1 MAGLLLLLTTL
12 GGAPAHAQTGI
23 CGRTAAVQTEILG
36 KIGVSD
42 CANVT
47 NTHLVGITDTLD
59 LNYLSI
65 TTLAAG
71 DFDGLT
77 ALTQLWLAHNA
88 LTTLPAGVF
97 DDLTSLTT
105 LTLNDN
111 SLATLPAGVFQPL
124 TSLTTL
130 ALHSNTRSFLPIADA
145 LPDDG
150 TVSDGG
156 GTVTLN
162 GSGSD
167 GGPWGTNVTYSWALT
182 SIIPGLMV
190 TFDDNTSAMPMV
202 TISALTAGTRLTFTL
217 TVTGRGATIG
227 ATDTAQVAAMVPND
241 PPVFSAD
248 TADRSVA
255 ENTAAGQD
263 VGDVL
268 TATDD
273 DGDTL
278 TYTPEGAD
286 AASFD
291 IVTTSGSAQIR
302 TKAGITYNFEDKSSY
317 SVTIKADDGKGGTDT
332 IAVTI
337 AVTDVDEP
345 PGVPAPPSVS
355 ATRGSGTSLNVTWTA
370 PANTGPD
377 IASYDLQYREGTSGD
392 FTDGPQNVTGKSG
405 AIGSLAP
412 NTSYEV
418 QVRATNA
425 EGDGDWSESGTGRTA
440 AVPGAPT
447 GFRAEAG
454 DGRVRLAWGPPMNP
468 GGSSLIRYEYRYAGG
483 ASVPETTAWTSMRL
497 LVYRTVLLEKLRNG
511 AAHAFE
517 VRAVS
522 GEGAGVAATVSATP
536 TAAVCSAP
544 DLGNRRKVWAGT
556 LTVGL
561 RFPGSGSQGNTV
573 GGYLAANT
581 IGSFPEGTGADA
593 PYTVSTLATSLGDS
607 GTRMPVSLG
616 FADGNVPDAV
626 RAALRFHWCSESSE
640 IVLAS
645 GGQGYE
651 TRTMGVD
658 FSLYPTREVALS
670 LSPNNDATG
679 TPTISGIK
687 RAGETL
693 TAVQGT
699 IADPDGVPST
709 FTYEWIRIDGANEEP
724 ITGETSST
732 YTLTG
737 DDIGKQIKV
746 AVSFTDLLGEEE
758 RRESETTAQVGSSDT
773 IAPTVTSIV
782 RQTPAASPTNAD
794 SLTWRVTFSEAVAN
808 VDAADFTVSG
818 TTATPTAV
826 SEVTASTVYD
836 VTASGGDLASLDA
849 TVTLTFA
856 NNQNIAD
863 LADNDLTNTTPTGT
877 NDNTFAVDNTAPTV
891 AITGVPATSTA
902 AFTATLTFSEGVE
915 GFAVGDIAVGNGA
928 ASAFTG
934 TDGATVYTAQIAPTA
949 DGTVTVDVAAGAA
962 RDAAGNDNTA
972 AERAS
977 STYTAPGICRRTEA
991 VRNAILTEISSV
1003 SDCALVTPAHLA
1015 AITGNLFLA
1024 NRSVT
1029 ALAPGDFT
1037 GLTSLT
1043 ELYLFGNDLTMLPA
1057 GVFDGLTSLTTLHLG
1072 NNDLTTLPAG
1082 MFDGLTALTTLSL
1095 GSNALTTLPDGV
1107 FDGLTSLTLLALHR
1121 NALTTLPAG
1130 VFDELTSLTSLDLS
1144 TNQLTTLPAGV
1155 FDGLTSLTLLT
1166 LPVNQLTTLPAGVFD
1181 GLTSLTSLS
1190 LQMNALTTLPAGV
1203 FDGLTSLTTLNLG
1216 ESRLTT
1222 LPAGVFDELT
1232 SLTTLHLYGNAL
1244 TTLPAGVFD
1253 ELTSLTSLSLTT
1265 NQLTTLPAGVFD
1277 ELTSLTSLNL
1287 STNQLTTLPAG
1298 VFDEL
1303 TSLTLL
1309 RLAGNPG
1316 APFAPAAV
1324 ALPDDGTV
1332 SSAGGTVT
1340 LDGSG
1345 SGGPW
1350 GANVTYSWA
1359 LTAPSS
1365 GVTVTFDDDASATPV
1380 VTIPALAAGTELT
1393 FTLTVT
1399 GRFGSDGVAPG
1410 TDTARVTVKPPD
1422 TVAPTVTSIERQA
1435 PSSSPTNAD
1444 VLTWRVTFSEAVAN
1458 VDAADFTVSGTTATP
1473 TAAAVQGSSTQYDV
1487 TATGGDLDSLN
1498 ATMTLTFANNQN
1510 IADLADNALTNIT
1523 PTGTNDN
1530 TFAVDNTAP
1539 TVAITGVP
1547 ATSTAAFTATLTF
1560 SEGVTGFAVGD
1571 IAVGNGAAS
1580 AFTGTDGA
1588 TVYTAQIAPTA
1599 DGTVTVD
1606 VAAGAARDAAGNNN
1620 TAAERASSTYTA
1632 PDICGRTEVVRN
1644 AILALISGVNDCAL
1658 VTDEHLAAIT
1668 VHLNLISSS
1677 ISAVAAGDFAGLTSL
1692 AQLSLGGNAL
1702 TTLPAGVFADLTS
1715 LTFLGLDGNDLT
1727 TLPAGVFAGLT
1738 SLPKL
1743 ELSNQSLAAL
1753 PAGVFDGL
1761 TSLTHLL
1768 LINND
1773 LTTLPAGVFD
1783 GLTSLTELELR
1794 GNDLTTLPAGVFD
1807 GLTSLPELNLSYQS
1821 LTTLPARVFAGLTS
1835 LTRLKLN
1842 DNALTTLPAG
1852 VFAGLTSLTEL
1863 LLFENALTTLPA
1875 GVFDGLTSLPELDLS
1890 DHSLTRLPAGVFAGL
1905 TSLTDLFLYNN
1916 SLTTLPAEVFDGLTS
1931 LTTLGLGENALTRL
1945 PAGVFAGLTSLTDLF
1960 LYNNSLTT
1968 LPAGVFDGLISLEEI
1983 WLNHNMLT
1991 TLPDDVFEPLTS
2003 LTTLLLSDNTGARF
2017 APAAVALPDNGTVP
2031 VAGGTVT
2038 LDGSG
2043 SGGAWGANVTYSWAL
2058 TAPTSGVTV
2067 TFDDA
2072 MSATPTVTIPALTA
2086 GAELTFTLTVTGRGG
2101 TSGIAPG
2108 TDTARVTVPDNTA
2121 PTVTS
2126 IARQTPASSPTN
2138 ADALTWRVTF
2148 SEAVAN
2154 VDAADF
2160 AVTGTT
2166 ATVTAVTAVSSVTG
2180 GWDVTASGGDL
2191 ADLDA
2196 TVTLAFANNQN
2207 IADLADNALTNIT
2220 PTETN
2225 DNTFAVDN
2233 TAPTVTITGVPD
2245 MSSAAFT
2252 ATITFTE
2259 PVTGFVLAD
2268 ITLTNATA
2276 SNFTGA
2282 DGETAFTALI
2292 TPSANGAVTVD
2303 VAVDVA
2309 MDAAGN
2315 GNTAAARA
2323 SSTYDPNASICGRTE
2338 AMQTAILAK
2347 ISGVSACANV
2357 TSSHLAGI
2365 TGTLSLDRMSITA
2378 LAAGDFAGLTALT
2391 DLRLDN
2397 NDLSSLPAG
2406 VFAELTALTDL
2417 RLDDN
2422 DLSSLPSGVFDEM
2435 TSLTDLRLDNN
2446 DLSSL
2451 PSGVFDEMTSLTD
2464 LRLDNNDLS
2473 SLPAGVFDPLTSLLS
2488 LGLGGNDLSS
2498 LPSGVFDALTSL
2510 RSLSLAGND
2519 LSTLPAGVFDE
2530 MTALT
2535 LLELSYNDLSTL
2547 PAGVFDALTSLTE
2560 LFLAGNDLATLRAGV
2575 FDGLTSLRW
2584 LDLENNE
2591 LATLRAGVFADLTS
2605 LGRLELSGNP
2615 GAPFS
2620 PTAVALPDD
2629 GTVSNDGG
2637 TVDLDGSGS
2646 DGEPWGANVTY
2657 SWALTNPSSGVTVTF
2672 DNSRLDS
2679 PAVTVPPL
2687 AAGTELTFTL
2697 TVTGRGS
2704 TNADSSG
2711 VALATD
2717 TARVTATATDTI
2729 APTVTSI
2736 LRQTP
2741 ASSPTN
2747 ADVLTWRVTFS
2758 EDVANVDGAD
2768 FEVSGTSATL
2778 AAAAVPGSSAQ
2789 YDVTASGGDLGSLNA
2804 TVTLAFDADQD
2815 IADAAGNALANTT
2828 PTGANEA
2835 SYVVD
2840 NTAPGV
2846 ASILRQSPPSSPT
2859 HADILSW
2866 RVTFSEGV
2874 ANVDTADF
2882 EVSGTSATL
2891 AAAAVSGSSRAYAV
2905 TASGGDLGSLDA
2917 TVTLAFA
2924 NNQNIADLAGN
2935 ALATTTPAG
2944 ANENAFVVDNTAPGV
2959 EISGVPETSTAAFT
2973 ATITFSE
2980 GVNGFA
2986 VEDIAVG
2993 NGTASAFTGS
3003 DGDTEFTALITPAAD
3018 GAVTVDVAAD
3028 AAADAAGNGNTAAA
3042 RASST
3047 YDPNAGICGRTEAVR
3062 NAILAKISEVSD
3074 CVLVTDEHLA
3084 AITEMN
3090 VTVTALAAGD
3100 FAGLTALSSLDLDN
3114 NQMTTLP
3121 AGVFDGL
3128 TALRTLDLHGNA
3140 LATLPAGVFDGLTAL
3155 TDLFLFGNMLT
3166 TLPAGVFDAL
3176 TALETLNLS
3185 GNNALATLPAGV
3197 FVRLTAL
3204 ETLYLHNN
3212 NLATLPAGVFDGLTS
3227 LMRLRLAGNSGAP
3240 FAPAAVAL
3248 PDDGTVPVAGGT
3260 VTLDGSGSDGGPW
3273 GANVT
3278 YSWALTDPSSGV
3290 TVMFDNAASATP
3302 AVTIPALAAG
3312 TGLTFTL
3319 TVTGRGSTHAIS
3331 TGVATATDT
3340 ARVTATDTVAPTV
3353 TSILRQ
3359 TPASSPTNADALTW
3373 RVTFSEDVANVDAAD
3388 FTVSNTSATLTAAAV
3403 QGSSLAYDVTAA
3415 GGNLGSLDATVT
3427 LAFANNQNIADLAD
3441 NALTNT
3447 APTGANENAFVVDN
3461 TAPTVTITGVPD
3473 MSSAAFT
3480 ATITFTEPVTGFV
3493 LADITLTNA
3502 TASNFTGAD
3511 GETAFTALI
3520 TPSANGAVTVD
3531 VAVDVAMDAAGNG
3544 NTAAARASSTYDNT
3558 APTVA
3563 SIARQAPTASPA
3575 NADSL
3580 TWRVTFSEAV
3590 ENVDTTDFTVT
3601 GTTATLTV
3609 APVALVTGA
3618 YDVTAAGGNLAG
3630 LDATTVTLAFAANQ
3644 NIADA
3649 ANNALANTMPSGAND
3664 NTFVLDNTAPTV
3676 TITGVPDMS
3685 SAAFT
3690 ATITFTEPVT
3700 GFVLADI
3707 TLTNATASNFTGA
3720 DGDTAFT
3727 ALITPSANGAVT
3739 VDVAVDVA
3747 MDAAGNGNTAAVRAS
3762 STYDNTAPTVASIAR
3777 QAPTA
3782 SPANADS
3789 LTWRVT
3795 FSEAVENVDTT
3806 DFTVTGTTATLTVA
3820 PVALVTGAYDVTAAG
3835 GNLGSLD
3842 ATVTLAFDAN
3852 QNIADA
3858 ANNAL
3863 ANTMP
3868 SGANDNTFVLDNTA
3882 PTVTITGVPDM
3893 SSAAF
3898 TATITFTEPV
3908 TGFVLTDI
3916 ALTNATASNFTGAD
3930 GETVFTALIT
3940 PSANGAV
3947 TVDVAVDVAA
3957 DAAGNGNT
3965 AAVQAS
3971 STYDPNAGIC
3981 GRTEA
3986 VQTAILGKISGVT
3999 ACADVTSSHLAAI
4012 TGTLSLGRMSIT
4024 ALAAGDFDGLTSLTT
4039 LFLHINSL
4047 ATLPAGVFDA
4057 LSALTTLFLN
4067 TNSLATL
4074 PSGVF
4079 DGLTSLTDLDLGG
4092 NDLSS
4097 LPAGVFD
4104 ELTSLTDLELDRNDL
4119 SSLPAG
4125 VFDGLTS
4132 LTDLNLGGNDL
4143 SSLPA
4148 GVFDELTALTGL
4160 NLNNND
4166 LSTLP
4171 AGVFDEL
4178 TSLTLLNLG
4187 GNDLSSLPAG
4197 VFDELTSL
4205 RWLDLENNELATLRA
4220 GVFADLTA
4228 LGRLELSGN
4237 PGAPFSPTA
4246 VALPDDGTVS
4256 NDGGTVDL
4264 DGSGSDGGPWG
4275 ANVTYSWALTN
4286 PSSGVTVTFD
4296 NSRLDSPAVTVPPLA
4311 GGTELTFT
4319 LTVTGRGS
4327 THADSSGAALATD
4340 TARVTATDTIAP
4352 TVTSILRQTPASSPT
4367 NADALTWRVTFS
4379 EDVANVDAADFTVS
4393 NTSATLTA
4401 AAVQGSSLAYDV
4413 TAAGG
4418 NLGSL
4423 DATVTLAFANNQNI
4437 ADLADNALTNTAPTG
4452 ANENAFVVDNTAP
4465 TVTITGVPGMSS
4477 AAFTATIT
4485 FTEPVTG
4492 FVLADITLANA
4503 TASNFTGADGET
4515 AFTAL
4520 ITPSANG
4527 AVTVDVAVDV
4537 AMDAAGN
4544 GNTAA
4549 VQASSLYDP
4558 NAGICGRTEAVQTAI
4573 LAEISGVSACANV
4586 TSSHLAAITGRLSLR
4601 DRSISALAAG
4611 DFAGLTSLTTLFLNN
4626 NSLATLPAGVFDELT
4641 ALTDLRLDNNDLS
4654 SLPAGVFDEMTALTG
4669 LFLNNND
4676 LSSLPAGVFDELTA
4690 LTQLW
4695 LYVNDLDTLRAGV
4708 FDELTALTG
4717 LELDRND
4724 LSSLPAGVFDELT
4737 ALTLLNLDGNDLS
4750 SLPAGVFDELTA
4762 LTGLN
4767 LNNND
4772 LSSLPA
4778 GVFDELTALTELF
4791 LAGNDLATLRA
4802 GVFDGLTSLRWLD
4815 LENNELATLRAGVF
4829 ADLTALGRLELSG
4842 NPGAPFSPTAV
4853 ALPDDGTVS
4862 NDGGT
4867 VDLDGSGS
4875 DGGPWGANV
4884 TYSWAL
4890 TNPSSGVTV
4899 TFDNSR
4905 LDSPAVTVP
4914 PLAGGTELT
4923 FTLTVTGR
4931 SSTHADSSGA
4941 VLATDTARVTAGNE
4955 QFCARTAAVQT
4966 AILAKISGV
4975 SACANVTSSHLA
4987 AITGDL
4993 SLDRMSITALAAGDF
5008 AGLTALTDLRLNNN
5022 DLSSLP
5028 AGVFDALTSLTD
5040 LDLNSNGLATLPA
5053 GVFDALTSLTGLD
5066 LTGNTLAT
5074 LPASVFARLTSLTAV
5089 TLGFNDLTA
5098 LPAGVFDALTSLTFL
5113 GLENNDLATL
5123 PAGVFDVLTSL
5134 TWLRLPNNNL
5144 ATLPAGVFDG
5154 MTSLLRLEL
5163 SGNPGAPFAPT
5174 AVAVPD
5180 DGTVPVAGGTVTLDG
5195 SGSDGGPWGAN
5206 VTYSWALT
5214 DPSSGV
5220 TVTFDDAA
5228 SATPAV
5234 TIPALT
5240 AGTGLTFTLTV
5251 TGRGSTHAD
5260 STSVD
5265 PATDTAR
5272 VTATATDTIAPTVTS
5287 ILRQTPASS
5296 PTNADVLTWRVTF
5309 SEDVANV
5316 EGADFEV
5323 SGTSATLAAA
5333 AVSGSSAQYD
5343 VTASGGDLGSL
5354 NATVTLAFDAD
5365 QDIADAA
5372 GNALA
5377 NTTPTGA
5384 NEASYVVDNTAPGV
5398 ASILRQSPPSSPTHA
5413 DILSWRVTFS
5423 EGVANVDTADFEV
5436 SGTSATLAA
5445 AAVSG
5450 SSRAYAVTASGGD
5463 LGSLDAT
5470 VTLAFANNQ
5479 NIADLADNALAT
5491 TTPAGANENAFVV
5504 DNTAPGVEISGV
5516 PETSTAAFTA
5526 TITFSEG
5533 VNGFAVEDI
5542 AVGNGTA
5549 SAFTGSDGD
5558 TEFTAL
5564 ITPAADGAV
5573 TVDVAADAA
5582 ADAAGNGNTAAAR
5595 ASSTYDPNAG
5605 ICGRT
5610 EAVRN
5615 AILAKI
5621 SEVSDC
5627 VLVTDEHLAAIT
5639 EMNVTVTALAAGDFA
5654 GLTALSSLDLD
5665 NNQMTTLP
5673 AGVFDGLTA
5682 LRTLDL
5688 HGNALATLPA
5698 GVFDGLTAL
5707 TDLFL
5712 FGNML
5717 TTLPAGVFDALTALR
5732 TLNLSGNN
5740 ALATLPAGVFVR
5752 LTALETLYLHN
5763 NNLATL
5769 PAGVFDG
5776 LTSLMRLRLAGN
5788 SGAPFAPA
5796 AVALPDDGTVPVAG
5810 GTVTL
5815 DGSGSDGGPW
5825 GANVTYSWALTD
5837 PSSGVTVMFD
5847 NAASATPA
5855 VTIPALAAGTGLTF
5869 TLTVTG
5875 RGSTHANSTGV
5886 ALATD
5891 TARVT
5896 ATDTIAP
5903 TVTSILRQTP
5913 ASSPTNADA
5922 LTWRVTFSEDVANVD
5937 AADFTV
5943 SNTSATLT
5951 AAAVSGSSAQYDVT
5965 ASGGDLGSLDATVT
5979 LAFANN
5985 QNIADL
5991 ADNALT
5997 NTAPTGANEN
6007 AFVVDNT
6014 APTVTIT
6021 GVPDMSS
6028 AAFTATIT
6036 FTEPVTGFVLTD
6048 ITLTNATASNF
6059 TGADGET
6066 AFTALIT
6073 PSANGAVTVDV
6084 AVDVAMDA
6092 AGNGNTAA
6100 ARASSTYDNTAPT
6113 VASIARQAPT
6123 ASPANADSLTW
6134 RVTFSEAVENVDTTD
6149 FTVTGTTATLTVAPV
6164 ALVTGAYDVTAAG
6177 GNLGSLDA
6185 TVTLAFD
6192 ANQNIADAANNAL
6205 ANTMPSGANDNT
6217 FELDNTAPNRAPG
6230 TASPT
6235 NADSL
6240 TWRVTFSE
6248 AVENVDTTDF
6258 TVTGTTATLTVAP
6271 VTLVTGAYDVT
6282 AAGGNLGSLDA
6293 TVTLAFAAN
6302 QNIADAANNA
6312 LANTMPSGANDN
6324 TFELDNTAPTVASI
6338 ARQAPTASPANADSL
6353 TWRVTFSEAVANV
6366 DAPDF
6371 TITGTT
6377 ATLTVTPVTNETG
6390 AYDVTATAG
6399 DLAGLD
6405 ATVTL
6410 AFAQAQDIADPANNA
6425 LTNTM
6430 PTGTNEASYV
6440 VDNTAP
6446 GVAIS
6451 GVPDA
6456 STAPFTATITF
6467 TEGVAGFAVGD
6478 ITVGNGTA
6486 SAFTGADGDTE
6497 FTALITPTADGAVTV
6512 DVAADV
6518 AMDAAGN
6525 GNTAA
6530 TRVSSTYTAPTTDTV
6545 APTVSSVMRQSPT
6558 SSPTNADV
6566 LTWRVT
6572 FSEAVANVDAA
6583 DFTVAG
6589 TTATLTATAVSGS
6602 SAQYDVTVSGGNLA
6616 GLDATVTLAFVAGQN
6631 IQDAAG
6637 NALANTTPTGANE
6650 ASYVVDNIAPTVTIS
6665 GVSPTSTAAFTVTI
6679 TFSEGVNGF
6688 AVGDITV
6695 GNGTASA
6702 FTGSGGDTEFTALI
6716 TPTADGAVTVDVA
6729 ADVAMDAAGNGNT
6742 AAAQASSIYDNTAPT
6757 VASIMR
6763 QTPTSSPTNADVL
6776 TWRVTFSEAVA
6787 NVDAAD
6793 FAVSNTTAT
6802 LTATAV
6808 SGLVPGL

>member
-1 MAGLLLLLTTL
+1 MTRPVPSVRLPSPAAATPNGPACKALAPRCLPATVAVERRPLRRRVRALSGRFRRVAGLLAVAALLGAF
-12 GGAPAHAQTGI
+12 GGPALAQTEVPADWSLRPDDLAGDQFRLLFLSSTKRD
-23 CGRTAAVQTEILG
+23 GSSTAIADYNTFVQER
-36 KIGVSD
+36 
-42 CANVT
+42 A
-47 NTHLVGITDTLD
+47 
-59 LNYLSI
+59 
-65 TTLAAG
+65 AAG
-71 DFDGLT
+71 
-77 ALTQLWLAHNA
+77 H
-88 LTTLPAGVF
+88 
-97 DDLTSLTT
+97 
-105 LTLNDN
+105 
-111 SLATLPAGVFQPL
+111 
-124 TSLTTL
+124 
-130 ALHSNTRSFLPIADA
+130 ADIRA
-145 LPDDG
+145 
-150 TVSDGG
+150 
-156 GTVTLN
+156 
-162 GSGSD
+162 
-167 GGPWGTNVTYSWALT
+167 YS
-182 SIIPGLMV
+182 
-190 TFDDNTSAMPMV
+190 
-202 TISALTAGTRLTFTL
+202 
-217 TVTGRGATIG
+217 
-227 ATDTAQVAAMVPND
+227 
-241 PPVFSAD
+241 
-248 TADRSVA
+248 
-255 ENTAAGQD
+255 
-263 VGDVL
+263 
-268 TATDD
+268 
-273 DGDTL
+273 
-278 TYTPEGAD
+278 
-286 AASFD
+286 
-291 IVTTSGSAQIR
+291 
-302 TKAGITYNFEDKSSY
+302 
-317 SVTIKADDGKGGTDT
+317 
-332 IAVTI
+332 
-337 AVTDVDEP
+337 
-345 PGVPAPPSVS
+345 
-355 ATRGSGTSLNVTWTA
+355 
-370 PANTGPD
+370 
-377 IASYDLQYREGTSGD
+377 
-392 FTDGPQNVTGKSG
+392 
-405 AIGSLAP
+405 
-412 NTSYEV
+412 
-418 QVRATNA
+418 
-425 EGDGDWSESGTGRTA
+425 
-440 AVPGAPT
+440 T
-447 GFRAEAG
+447 GFRAVGCTATVDARDNTSTTGTGVPIYWLNGAKAADNYADFYDGNWDDEVNDKNESGTNGPDTSQINNRPFTGCDHDGTEAYG
-454 DGRVRLAWGPPMNP
+454 
-468 GGSSLIRYEYRYAGG
+468 GG
-483 ASVPETTAWTSMRL
+483 AISQALGTTDRSGLSR
-497 LVYRTVLLEKLRNG
+497 VGRPNFPGDNG
-511 AAHAFE
+511 PIGSNFT
-517 VRAVS
+517 
-522 GEGAGVAATVSATP
+522 AATSETRPMYGLSA
-536 TAAVCSAP
+536 V
-544 DLGNRRKVWAGT
+544 
-556 LTVGL
+556 
-561 RFPGSGSQGNTV
+561 FQ
-573 GGYLAANT
+573 
-581 IGSFPEGTGADA
+581 
-593 PYTVSTLATSLGDS
+593 
-607 GTRMPVSLG
+607 
-616 FADGNVPDAV
+616 VPD
-626 RAALRFHWCSESSE
+626 
-640 IVLAS
+640 
-645 GGQGYE
+645 
-651 TRTMGVD
+651 
-658 FSLYPTREVALS
+658 
-670 LSPNNDATG
+670 
-679 TPTISGIK
+679 
-687 RAGETL
+687 
-693 TAVQGT
+693 
-699 IADPDGVPST
+699 
-709 FTYEWIRIDGANEEP
+709 
-724 ITGETSST
+724 
-732 YTLTG
+732 
-737 DDIGKQIKV
+737 
-746 AVSFTDLLGEEE
+746 
-758 RRESETTAQVGSSDT
+758 TT
-773 IAPTVTSIV
+773 APTVTI
-782 RQTPAASPTNAD
+782 
-794 SLTWRVTFSEAVAN
+794 
-808 VDAADFTVSG
+808 G
-818 TTATPTAV
+818 
-826 SEVTASTVYD
+826 
-836 VTASGGDLASLDA
+836 
-849 TVTLTFA
+849 
-856 NNQNIAD
+856 
-863 LADNDLTNTTPTGT
+863 
-877 NDNTFAVDNTAPTV
+877 
-891 AITGVPATSTA
+891 GVPATSSA
-902 AFTATLTFSEGVE
+902 PFTATFTFSEPVT
-915 GFAVGDIAVGNGA
+915 GFVVADITLGNA
-928 ASAFTG
+928 TASTFTG
-934 TDGATVYTAQIAPTA
+934 SDGDTAYTALITPTA
-949 DGTVTVDVAAGAA
+949 DGAVTVDVAADVAA
-962 RDAAGNDNTA
+962 DAAGNGNTA
-972 AERAS
+972 AARAS

-1024 NRSVT
+1024 NGSVT

-1082 MFDGLTALTTLSL
+1082 MFDGLTALTTLRL

-1181 GLTSLTSLS
+1181 GLTSLTSLT

-1345 SGGPW
+1345 NGGPW

-1399 GRFGSDGVAPG
+1399 GRFGTDGVAPG

-1422 TVAPTVTSIERQA
+1422 TTAPTVASIERQA

-1510 IADLADNALTNIT
+1510 IADLADNALTNTT

-1560 SEGVTGFAVGD
+1560 SEGVEGFAVGD

-1606 VAAGAARDAAGNNN
+1606 VAAGAARDAAGNDN

-1632 PDICGRTEVVRN
+1632 PGICGRTEVVRN

-1658 VTDEHLAAIT
+1658 VTDEHLAAIN
-1668 VHLNLISSS
+1668 VHLNLYSSS

-1692 AQLSLGGNAL
+1692 TQLSLGGNAL
-1702 TTLPAGVFADLTS
+1702 TTLPAGVFAGLTS
-1715 LTFLGLDGNDLT
+1715 LTFLDLEQNDLT

-1753 PAGVFDGL
+1753 AAGVFDGL
-1761 TSLTHLL
+1761 TSLTRLL

-1773 LTTLPAGVFD
+1773 LTTLPAGVFA
-1783 GLTSLTELELR
+1783 GLTSLTELRLE

-1807 GLTSLPELNLSYQS
+1807 GLTSLPELNLSNQS
-1821 LTTLPARVFAGLTS
+1821 LTTLPAGVFAGLTS

-1852 VFAGLTSLTEL
+1852 VFAGL
-1863 LLFENALTTLPA
+1863 
-1875 GVFDGLTSLPELDLS
+1875 
-1890 DHSLTRLPAGVFAGL
+1890 
-1905 TSLTDLFLYNN
+1905 
-1916 SLTTLPAEVFDGLTS
+1916 
-1931 LTTLGLGENALTRL
+1931 
-1945 PAGVFAGLTSLTDLF
+1945 
-1960 LYNNSLTT
+1960 
-1968 LPAGVFDGLISLEEI
+1968 ISLEEL

-2207 IADLADNALTNIT
+2207 IADLADNALTNT
-2220 PTETN
+2220 APTGANEN
-2225 DNTFAVDN
+2225 AFVVDN

-2282 DGETAFTALI
+2282 DGDTAFTALI

-2303 VAVDVA
+2303 VAAGVA
-2309 MDAAGN
+2309 ADAAGN

-2357 TSSHLAGI
+2357 TSSHLAAI

-2378 LAAGDFAGLTALT
+2378 LAAGDFDGLTSLT
-2391 DLRLDN
+2391 TLFLN
-2397 NDLSSLPAG
+2397 TNSLATLPA
-2406 VFAELTALTDL
+2406 
-2417 RLDDN
+2417 
-2422 DLSSLPSGVFDEM
+2422 GVFDEM
-2435 TSLTDLRLDNN
+2435 TSLTVLDL
-2446 DLSSL
+2446 
-2451 PSGVFDEMTSLTD
+2451 GG
-2464 LRLDNNDLS
+2464 NDLS
-2473 SLPAGVFDPLTSLLS
+2473 SLPAGVFDEMTSLTVLD
-2488 LGLGGNDLSS
+2488 LGGNDLIS
-2498 LPSGVFDALTSL
+2498 LPAGVFDALTSL
-2510 RSLSLAGND
+2510 LSLDLGDND
-2519 LSTLPAGVFDE
+2519 LSSLPAGVFDALTSLLSLSLFNNDLATLPTGVFDGLTSLTGLGLYGNVLSSLPARVFDGL
-2530 MTALT
+2530 TALT
-2535 LLELSYNDLSTL
+2535 LLSLRDNDLSTL

-2584 LDLENNE
+2584 LNLENNE
-2591 LATLRAGVFADLTS
+2591 LATLPAGVFADLTS
-2605 LGRLELSGNP
+2605 LLRLELSGNP

-2646 DGEPWGANVTY
+2646 DGGPWGANVTY
-2657 SWALTNPSSGVTVTF
+2657 SWALTNPSSGVTVSF

-2687 AAGTELTFTL
+2687 AGGTELTFTL

-2704 TNADSSG
+2704 THELSTGA
-2711 VALATD
+2711 ALATD

-2758 EDVANVDGAD
+2758 EDVANVEGAD

-2778 AAAAVPGSSAQ
+2778 AAAAVSGSSAQ
-2789 YDVTASGGDLGSLNA
+2789 YDVTASGGDLGSLDA

-3042 RASST
+3042 RVSST

-3248 PDDGTVPVAGGT
+3248 PD
-3260 VTLDGSGSDGGPW
+3260 
-3273 GANVT
+3273 N
-3278 YSWALTDPSSGV
+3278 
-3290 TVMFDNAASATP
+3290 
-3302 AVTIPALAAG
+3302 
-3312 TGLTFTL
+3312 
-3319 TVTGRGSTHAIS
+3319 
-3331 TGVATATDT
+3331 
-3340 ARVTATDTVAPTV
+3340 
-3353 TSILRQ
+3353 
-3359 TPASSPTNADALTW
+3359 
-3373 RVTFSEDVANVDAAD
+3373 
-3388 FTVSNTSATLTAAAV
+3388 
-3403 QGSSLAYDVTAA
+3403 
-3415 GGNLGSLDATVT
+3415 
-3427 LAFANNQNIADLAD
+3427 
-3441 NALTNT
+3441 
-3447 APTGANENAFVVDN
+3447 
-3461 TAPTVTITGVPD
+3461 
-3473 MSSAAFT
+3473 
-3480 ATITFTEPVTGFV
+3480 
-3493 LADITLTNA
+3493 
-3502 TASNFTGAD
+3502 
-3511 GETAFTALI
+3511 
-3520 TPSANGAVTVD
+3520 
-3531 VAVDVAMDAAGNG
+3531 
-3544 NTAAARASSTYDNT
+3544 
-3558 APTVA
+3558 
-3563 SIARQAPTASPA
+3563 
-3575 NADSL
+3575 
-3580 TWRVTFSEAV
+3580 
-3590 ENVDTTDFTVT
+3590 
-3601 GTTATLTV
+3601 
-3609 APVALVTGA
+3609 
-3618 YDVTAAGGNLAG
+3618 
-3630 LDATTVTLAFAANQ
+3630 
-3644 NIADA
+3644 
-3649 ANNALANTMPSGAND
+3649 
-3664 NTFVLDNTAPTV
+3664 
-3676 TITGVPDMS
+3676 
-3685 SAAFT
+3685 
-3690 ATITFTEPVT
+3690 
-3700 GFVLADI
+3700 
-3707 TLTNATASNFTGA
+3707 
-3720 DGDTAFT
+3720 
-3727 ALITPSANGAVT
+3727 
-3739 VDVAVDVA
+3739 
-3747 MDAAGNGNTAAVRAS
+3747 
-3762 STYDNTAPTVASIAR
+3762 
-3777 QAPTA
+3777 
-3782 SPANADS
+3782 
-3789 LTWRVT
+3789 
-3795 FSEAVENVDTT
+3795 
-3806 DFTVTGTTATLTVA
+3806 
-3820 PVALVTGAYDVTAAG
+3820 
-3835 GNLGSLD
+3835 
-3842 ATVTLAFDAN
+3842 
-3852 QNIADA
+3852 
-3858 ANNAL
+3858 
-3863 ANTMP
+3863 
-3868 SGANDNTFVLDNTA
+3868 
-3882 PTVTITGVPDM
+3882 
-3893 SSAAF
+3893 
-3898 TATITFTEPV
+3898 
-3908 TGFVLTDI
+3908 
-3916 ALTNATASNFTGAD
+3916 
-3930 GETVFTALIT
+3930 
-3940 PSANGAV
+3940 
-3947 TVDVAVDVAA
+3947 
-3957 DAAGNGNT
+3957 
-3965 AAVQAS
+3965 
-3971 STYDPNAGIC
+3971 
-3981 GRTEA
+3981 
-3986 VQTAILGKISGVT
+3986 
-3999 ACADVTSSHLAAI
+3999 
-4012 TGTLSLGRMSIT
+4012 
-4024 ALAAGDFDGLTSLTT
+4024 
-4039 LFLHINSL
+4039 
-4047 ATLPAGVFDA
+4047 
-4057 LSALTTLFLN
+4057 
-4067 TNSLATL
+4067 
-4074 PSGVF
+4074 
-4079 DGLTSLTDLDLGG
+4079 
-4092 NDLSS
+4092 
-4097 LPAGVFD
+4097 
-4104 ELTSLTDLELDRNDL
+4104 
-4119 SSLPAG
+4119 
-4125 VFDGLTS
+4125 
-4132 LTDLNLGGNDL
+4132 
-4143 SSLPA
+4143 
-4148 GVFDELTALTGL
+4148 
-4160 NLNNND
+4160 
-4166 LSTLP
+4166 
-4171 AGVFDEL
+4171 
-4178 TSLTLLNLG
+4178 
-4187 GNDLSSLPAG
+4187 
-4197 VFDELTSL
+4197 
-4205 RWLDLENNELATLRA
+4205 
-4220 GVFADLTA
+4220 
-4228 LGRLELSGN
+4228 
-4237 PGAPFSPTA
+4237 
-4246 VALPDDGTVS
+4246 
-4256 NDGGTVDL
+4256 
-4264 DGSGSDGGPWG
+4264 
-4275 ANVTYSWALTN
+4275 
-4286 PSSGVTVTFD
+4286 
-4296 NSRLDSPAVTVPPLA
+4296 
-4311 GGTELTFT
+4311 
-4319 LTVTGRGS
+4319 
-4327 THADSSGAALATD
+4327 
-4340 TARVTATDTIAP
+4340 
-4352 TVTSILRQTPASSPT
+4352 
-4367 NADALTWRVTFS
+4367 
-4379 EDVANVDAADFTVS
+4379 
-4393 NTSATLTA
+4393 
-4401 AAVQGSSLAYDV
+4401 
-4413 TAAGG
+4413 
-4418 NLGSL
+4418 
-4423 DATVTLAFANNQNI
+4423 
-4437 ADLADNALTNTAPTG
+4437 
-4452 ANENAFVVDNTAP
+4452 
-4465 TVTITGVPGMSS
+4465 
-4477 AAFTATIT
+4477 
-4485 FTEPVTG
+4485 
-4492 FVLADITLANA
+4492 
-4503 TASNFTGADGET
+4503 
-4515 AFTAL
+4515 
-4520 ITPSANG
+4520 
-4527 AVTVDVAVDV
+4527 
-4537 AMDAAGN
+4537 
-4544 GNTAA
+4544 
-4549 VQASSLYDP
+4549 
-4558 NAGICGRTEAVQTAI
+4558 
-4573 LAEISGVSACANV
+4573 
-4586 TSSHLAAITGRLSLR
+4586 
-4601 DRSISALAAG
+4601 
-4611 DFAGLTSLTTLFLNN
+4611 
-4626 NSLATLPAGVFDELT
+4626 
-4641 ALTDLRLDNNDLS
+4641 
-4654 SLPAGVFDEMTALTG
+4654 
-4669 LFLNNND
+4669 
-4676 LSSLPAGVFDELTA
+4676 
-4690 LTQLW
+4690 
-4695 LYVNDLDTLRAGV
+4695 
-4708 FDELTALTG
+4708 
-4717 LELDRND
+4717 
-4724 LSSLPAGVFDELT
+4724 
-4737 ALTLLNLDGNDLS
+4737 
-4750 SLPAGVFDELTA
+4750 
-4762 LTGLN
+4762 
-4767 LNNND
+4767 
-4772 LSSLPA
+4772 
-4778 GVFDELTALTELF
+4778 
-4791 LAGNDLATLRA
+4791 
-4802 GVFDGLTSLRWLD
+4802 
-4815 LENNELATLRAGVF
+4815 
-4829 ADLTALGRLELSG
+4829 
-4842 NPGAPFSPTAV
+4842 
-4853 ALPDDGTVS
+4853 
-4862 NDGGT
+4862 
-4867 VDLDGSGS
+4867 
-4875 DGGPWGANV
+4875 
-4884 TYSWAL
+4884 
-4890 TNPSSGVTV
+4890 
-4899 TFDNSR
+4899 
-4905 LDSPAVTVP
+4905 
-4914 PLAGGTELT
+4914 
-4923 FTLTVTGR
+4923 
-4931 SSTHADSSGA
+4931 
-4941 VLATDTARVTAGNE
+4941 
-4955 QFCARTAAVQT
+4955 
-4966 AILAKISGV
+4966 
-4975 SACANVTSSHLA
+4975 
-4987 AITGDL
+4987 
-4993 SLDRMSITALAAGDF
+4993 
-5008 AGLTALTDLRLNNN
+5008 
-5022 DLSSLP
+5022 
-5028 AGVFDALTSLTD
+5028 
-5040 LDLNSNGLATLPA
+5040 
-5053 GVFDALTSLTGLD
+5053 
-5066 LTGNTLAT
+5066 
-5074 LPASVFARLTSLTAV
+5074 
-5089 TLGFNDLTA
+5089 
-5098 LPAGVFDALTSLTFL
+5098 
-5113 GLENNDLATL
+5113 
-5123 PAGVFDVLTSL
+5123 
-5134 TWLRLPNNNL
+5134 
-5144 ATLPAGVFDG
+5144 
-5154 MTSLLRLEL
+5154 
-5163 SGNPGAPFAPT
+5163 
-5174 AVAVPD
+5174 
-5180 DGTVPVAGGTVTLDG
+5180 
-5195 SGSDGGPWGAN
+5195 
-5206 VTYSWALT
+5206 
-5214 DPSSGV
+5214 
-5220 TVTFDDAA
+5220 
-5228 SATPAV
+5228 
-5234 TIPALT
+5234 
-5240 AGTGLTFTLTV
+5240 
-5251 TGRGSTHAD
+5251 
-5260 STSVD
+5260 
-5265 PATDTAR
+5265 
-5272 VTATATDTIAPTVTS
+5272 
-5287 ILRQTPASS
+5287 
-5296 PTNADVLTWRVTF
+5296 
-5309 SEDVANV
+5309 
-5316 EGADFEV
+5316 
-5323 SGTSATLAAA
+5323 
-5333 AVSGSSAQYD
+5333 
-5343 VTASGGDLGSL
+5343 
-5354 NATVTLAFDAD
+5354 
-5365 QDIADAA
+5365 
-5372 GNALA
+5372 
-5377 NTTPTGA
+5377 
-5384 NEASYVVDNTAPGV
+5384 
-5398 ASILRQSPPSSPTHA
+5398 
-5413 DILSWRVTFS
+5413 
-5423 EGVANVDTADFEV
+5423 
-5436 SGTSATLAA
+5436 
-5445 AAVSG
+5445 
-5450 SSRAYAVTASGGD
+5450 
-5463 LGSLDAT
+5463 
-5470 VTLAFANNQ
+5470 
-5479 NIADLADNALAT
+5479 
-5491 TTPAGANENAFVV
+5491 
-5504 DNTAPGVEISGV
+5504 
-5516 PETSTAAFTA
+5516 
-5526 TITFSEG
+5526 
-5533 VNGFAVEDI
+5533 
-5542 AVGNGTA
+5542 
-5549 SAFTGSDGD
+5549 
-5558 TEFTAL
+5558 
-5564 ITPAADGAV
+5564 
-5573 TVDVAADAA
+5573 
-5582 ADAAGNGNTAAAR
+5582 
-5595 ASSTYDPNAG
+5595 
-5605 ICGRT
+5605 
-5610 EAVRN
+5610 
-5615 AILAKI
+5615 
-5621 SEVSDC
+5621 
-5627 VLVTDEHLAAIT
+5627 
-5639 EMNVTVTALAAGDFA
+5639 
-5654 GLTALSSLDLD
+5654 
-5665 NNQMTTLP
+5665 
-5673 AGVFDGLTA
+5673 
-5682 LRTLDL
+5682 
-5688 HGNALATLPA
+5688 
-5698 GVFDGLTAL
+5698 
-5707 TDLFL
+5707 
-5712 FGNML
+5712 
-5717 TTLPAGVFDALTALR
+5717 
-5732 TLNLSGNN
+5732 
-5740 ALATLPAGVFVR
+5740 
-5752 LTALETLYLHN
+5752 
-5763 NNLATL
+5763 
-5769 PAGVFDG
+5769 
-5776 LTSLMRLRLAGN
+5776 
-5788 SGAPFAPA
+5788 
-5796 AVALPDDGTVPVAG
+5796 GTVPVAG

-6164 ALVTGAYDVTAAG
+6164 TLVTGAYDVTAAG

-6217 FELDNTAPNRAPG
+6217 FELDNTAPTVASIARQDP
-6230 TASPT
+6230 TASPA
-6235 NADSL
+6235 NAASL

-6248 AVENVDTTDF
+6248 E
-6258 TVTGTTATLTVAP
+6258 
-6271 VTLVTGAYDVT
+6271 
-6282 AAGGNLGSLDA
+6282 
-6293 TVTLAFAAN
+6293 
-6302 QNIADAANNA
+6302 
-6312 LANTMPSGANDN
+6312 
-6324 TFELDNTAPTVASI
+6324 
-6338 ARQAPTASPANADSL
+6338 
-6353 TWRVTFSEAVANV
+6353 VANV

-6793 FAVSNTTAT
+6793 FAVSNTSATLTAAAVQGSSLAYDVTASGGNLGSLNATVTLSFVAGQNIADRAGNALTNTAPTGANESAFVVDNTAPTVTITGVSATSMAAFMATITFSEGVAGFAVEDIAVGNGAASAFTGSDGDTEFTALITPTADGEVTVDVAADVAMDTAGNGNTAAAQASSIYDNTAPGVASIMRQSPTSSPTNADVLTWRVTFSEAVANVDAADFTVAGTTAT

-6808 SGLVPGL
+6808 SGSSAQYDVTVSGGNLAGLDATVTLAFVAGQNIQDAAGNALANTTPTGANEASYVVDNIAPTVTISGVSPTSTAAFTVTITFTEGVNGFAVEDIAVGNGAASAFTGSGGDTEFTALITPTADGAVTVDVAAGVATDAAGNGNTAATQASSIYDNTAPTVTITGVSATSMAAFMATFTFSEGVNGFTVEDITVGNGAASAFTGSGGDTEFTALITPTADGEVTVDVAADVATDAAGNGNAAATRVSSTYTAPPTDTVAPTVASIMRQSPTSSPTNADVLTWRVTFSEAVANVDAADFTVAGTTATLTATAVSGSSAQYDVTVSGGNLAGLNATVTLSFAASQNIQDAAGNALANTTPTGANEASYVVDNIAPTVTISGVPDASTAPFTVTITFTEGVNGFTVEDITVGNGAASAFTGSGGDTEFTALITPTADGAVTVDVAAGVAMDAAGNGNTAAAQASSIYDNTAPTVSSIMRQSPTSSPTNADVLTWRVTFSEAVANVDAADFTVAGTTATLTATAVQGSSAQYDMTASGGNLAGLNATVTLSFVAGQNIQDVAGNALANTTPTGANDNTFVVDNTAPTVEITDVPDASSAAFTAKITFSEGVNGFAVGEIAVGNGAASAFTGSGGDTEFTALITPTADGEVTVDVAAGVATDAAGNGNTAVAQASSTYTAPETTAPRVTSIAISPELPKVSEEHGPRYTKEALLALPDGAVHGPGATLTFTLTFDTAVTVTPGTNLTTKSTTNSPTRPELAIDLLGGKRLARYTGPVGTPTDTMVFTWTVSKGDYDPDGLHVLEIALNGATIRDSQDRDTAPETIPAARYKAHRVRGGLHAMWLVVSGSAREGDPFTVKVQRDGGFDELAHAIVRMTDSGVKKLSGDLSNLTPEELQELRDYAPRLRSFPFDEASRKAADPKFSVGTVTPPGDGEANDERTLTFELIATDVGDAEYSYWYDTREPVEVTVPVVDNGLATDAPSLSVGPADAFEVPDATLSFEVRLDPASGGEVTVDYATRDGTAVARADYVRTSGTLTFAAGETVKTVEVPVLQDAHDEGVETVWLVLSNPRGAVIARGENWGQIHNSGTIPKAWIARFGRTVAEQALEAVEGRMRGAPAPGVEIALAGVRIESQPEPGSEAEREARREAQRLADWLKGETDPEEAQRRFRAVTSRDLLTGSAFALTAETAGKDLVSLWGRGEVTRFDGREGKLTLDGEVVTGMLGADWSRGRWTAGLIVSHSSGEGGYSDGSGEASSASSGGKVEATLTSLFPWARHALSERLAAWGAAGYGAGELTVTPRKPGTDEDGAAIRADLDLRMAAVGLRGTMLDGGGDSLTLTGKTDAMMVQTVSGRGRGADGGNLEPARATVTRMRLGVEASRPVGLGGGATLTPSLEVGVRHDGGDAETGFGLDLGGGLALSDPKRGLAAELRGRGLLAHQSKGFRDLGFSGSLAWEGRPGSDRGAKLRLTQTVGGSSSGGADAFLSRGTLEGLAANDNGEGGNDELKSRRLELTAGYGIAMFGGRFTGTPELGLGLSDTGRDYRLGWRLELGSSGATSFEFGIEATRRESANDDAAEHAVGVRVAASW